1 LCRDVKTAQAVAE
14 AMTASVVQHIG
25 GVPQTYVSP
34 IAPQG
39 ARVVS
44 TCAS

>member
-1 LCRDVKTAQAVAE
+1 VKTAEAVAA
-14 AMTASVVQHIG
+14 AMTAAVVQHIG